1 MWSALKKLF
10 GRGPASIRR
19 ALFRGSGRGRGGGA
33 GGRGGGSNQG
43 HGSGPGGRRGRAAV
57 PIPGR
62 DLIEQL
68 KSQFDGAD
76 DVKFRFLSLGE
87 ERAEA
92 AVVYID
98 GLVDGGLLEQTL
110 LRPLL
115 RWSETASRSDIA
127 GFRRDPWLFGQS
139 VFTAGELNV
148 APGLEGA
155 AEALL
160 RGDVIFAFRGHKHG
174 LQVVNRGWESRGVE
188 DPLLEVTVRGPR
200 DSFTENLLWN
210 TALLRRRIRDPQL
223 RVKIMSIGRRSRT
236 SVALVHIEG
245 IAPGSLV
252 DEVRNRLESI
262 DIDGVLDTGYIEHM
276 IEDEWWSPFP
286 QHLKTERPDKAAAA
300 PLEGR
305 VAVFADT
312 TPFVLM
318 MPATLDSLFHSPEDS
333 YDRWFHVNLLRWV
346 RFLGSVFSVVTPA
359 LYVAL
364 VAYHP
369 GILPTEFTLRLM
381 ASREGVAFPVVFE
394 ALIMQFM
401 LELIKEAG
409 FRMPSPIGQ
418 TFGIVGGLVLGE
430 MGVRA
435 GIVSEAMV
443 IVVAVTAVSSFAA
456 VDRETGT
463 VLRLLGLPMMISAA
477 VLGLYGLAMAL
488 LLILIHLACMR
499 SYGVPYIAPYPY
511 YKWSDMKDTL
521 LKAPMRSFHRRPSHL
536 HAPDEIRMGD
546 HAGDLS
552 GSSGGG
558 RPEDDVDDEPGGR
571 V

>member
-1 MWSALKKLF
+1 MWSGMF
-10 GRGPASIRR
+10 
-19 ALFRGSGRGRGGGA
+19 
-33 GGRGGGSNQG
+33 GGRLRIGKAPKP
-43 HGSGPGGRRGRAAV
+43 GP
-57 PIPGR
+57 
-62 DLIEQL
+62 DLIGRLQA
-68 KSQFDGAD
+68 QFDGAD
-76 DVKFRFLSLGE
+76 DVKFRFLSLGRE
-87 ERAEA
+87 AVEA

-98 GLVDGGLLEQTL
+98 GLVDDALLEQTL

-115 RWSETASRSDIA
+115 RWAAAASPGEVA
-127 GFRRDPWLFGQS
+127 ALRRDLERLGRS
-139 VFTAGELNV
+139 VLTAGDVSL
-148 APGLEGA
+148 ADGLQTA
-155 AEALL
+155 TEALL
-160 RGDVIFAFRGHKHG
+160 QGDAVFAFRGDARG
-174 LQVVNRGWESRGVE
+174 LQVVNRGWESRGVD

-200 DSFTENLLWN
+200 DSFSENLLWN
-210 TALLRRRIRDPQL
+210 TALLRRRIRDPHL
-223 RVKIMSIGRRSRT
+223 RVKLLKIGRRSRT
-236 SVALVHIEG
+236 TVALVHIEG
-245 IAPGSLV
+245 VAPEPLV
-252 DEVRNRLESI
+252 EEVRRRLDAI
-262 DIDGVLDTGYIEHM
+262 DIDGILDTGYIEHL

-286 QHLKTERPDKAAAA
+286 QHLKTERPDKVAAGL
-300 PLEGR
+300 LEGR

-346 RFLGSVFSVVTPA
+346 RFLGAALSIVAPA

-394 ALIMQFM
+394 ALVMQLM

-409 FRMPSPIGQ
+409 FRVPSPIGQ

-463 VLRLLGLPMMISAA
+463 VLRLLGLPVMISAA
-477 VLGLYGLAMAL
+477 VLGLYGLAMVL
-488 LLILIHLACMR
+488 LLILIHLACLR
-499 SYGVPYIAPYPY
+499 SYGVPYIAPYAY
-511 YKWSDMKDTL
+511 YKWSDLKDAF
-521 LKAPMRSFHRRPSHL
+521 LKAPTRSFRRRPSYL
-536 HAPDEIRMGD
+536 HPPDPVRMRERRGRQDAKRNEPGAKRNEPGAGRGD
-546 HAGDLS
+546 DS
-552 GSSGGG
+552 
-558 RPEDDVDDEPGGR
+558 GGR